1 MYQERPGARALR
13 APKPGAAVRV
23 LAAEAPAGR
32 VVALPAL
39 ELGAGATVEAPEPK
53 NLTKKISNPLL
64 NVTGVGKKRE
74 KTPTTPFWGV
84 SSK

>member
-1 MYQERPGARALR
+1 MYQERPGARASR
-13 APKPGAAVRV
+13 APIRAAVRV

-53 NLTKKISNPLL
+53 NLTKKISNPFL
-64 NVTGVGKKRE
+64 NVTGVSKKRE
-74 KTPTTPFWGV
+74 KTPTTPFRGV
-84 SSK
+84 SSN